1 MRYINI
7 ENRGEVKVMSLKK
20 WADKNRMYLKLEED
34 KPLKCKYIKYE
45 EFVDKAN
52 DDKGK
57 IRYFLEV
64 NGNEKILESQSIAL
78 AELMSGVNFGAV
90 IVITRRGTGRQTT
103 YEVNDASGQVDKDN

>member
-1 MRYINI
+1 
-7 ENRGEVKVMSLKK
+7 MSLKK
-20 WADKNRMYLKLEED
+20 WADKNRMYLKLEAGV
-34 KPLKCKYIKYE
+34 PLKCKYIKYE

-78 AELMSGVNFGAV
+78 AELMSEVSKGTV
-90 IVITRRGTGRQTT
+90 IVITRKGSGRQKT
-103 YEVNDASGQVDKDN
+103 YEVEDASGQVDEMI